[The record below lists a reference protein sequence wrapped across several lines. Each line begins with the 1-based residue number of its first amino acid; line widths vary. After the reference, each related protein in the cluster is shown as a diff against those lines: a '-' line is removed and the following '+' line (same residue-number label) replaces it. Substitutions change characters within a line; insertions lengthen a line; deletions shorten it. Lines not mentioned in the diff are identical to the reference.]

1 MCWCI
6 KIEYNKRRNVNLNY
20 CYNVKKYLGK
30 DCKGCL
36 DVIAIIPLDVGKVT
50 HVALGYGP
58 CNVSS
63 QDFVELPDSSIP
75 FLSSDVFEAPTWPFP
90 PAELH
95 VCIQN
100 SHLYICQNI
109 EFRLEAYQVIACK
122 DSMLL

>member
-50 HVALGYGP
+50 HVALKEKKH
-58 CNVSS
+58 N
-63 QDFVELPDSSIP
+63 
-75 FLSSDVFEAPTWPFP
+75 
-90 PAELH
+90 LH
-95 VCIQN
+95 LRKNKIIRQN
-100 SHLYICQNI
+100 SKYRKMHCHIN
-109 EFRLEAYQVIACK
+109 
-122 DSMLL
+122 